1 MNTKL
6 KCLIL
11 DDELLGL
18 TYLKMICEQIPSL
31 EVIKAYNSPKNFL
44 EEFEQIDFDLCI
56 LDIEMPEVNGLEI
69 AKHLKNKLIIFTT
82 AYSDFAADAFD
93 LQVVD
98 YVRKPIKT
106 ERLSQSVEKAINLLK
121 LSDTKRNF
129 IKISTDQGKTLL
141 DYSKIQLIKSS
152 EIDARDKIAFLSD
165 GSTTLLKNISFEKL
179 LQLLPSEEF
188 CRINKQEL
196 ISCNCIN
203 AISNEKISTTIKG
216 KDGRFQILNLS
227 EKYKNELIQKV
238 HF

>member
-1 MNTKL
+1 M
-6 KCLIL
+6 IL

-56 LDIEMPEVNGLEI
+56 LDIEMPEINGLEI
-69 AKHLKNKLIIFTT
+69 AKQLKNKLIIFTT

-98 YVRKPIKT
+98 YVRKPIKI
-106 ERLSQSVEKAINLLK
+106 ERLSQSVEKAFNLLK
-121 LSDTKRNF
+121 LSETKRNF
-129 IKISTDQGKTLL
+129 IKISTDKGKTLL

-152 EIDARDKIAFLSD
+152 EIDARDKIAFLND

-179 LQLLPSEEF
+179 LQILPSEEF

-196 ISCNCIN
+196 VSCNCIN
-203 AISNEKISTTIKG
+203 TISNEKISTTIKG
-216 KDGRFQILNLS
+216 KDGRFLTLNLS